1 MWCRDFREWVFQ
13 TLPLLLLTFVSILF
27 FYMIDTGWVPADVI
41 VTGTRWTHWT
51 NVRNYFTSFYVLCL
65 CRKCAVLWLR
75 LLSSRWNVVRFSSA
89 RVMQIFYSPPFL
101 FTQTSYKYVFSV
113 CGVADGWSWKRRV
126 RPARSDTDSLQFQ
139 SRYSHAKVCVGRV
152 RCCRRLVSETKGAPC
167 SVQQLALCNSNLVF
181 LMQKY
186 LTKSI
191 CALFVL
197 CRACALL

>member
-1 MWCRDFREWVFQ
+1 MQKLLSSLVHTVINPNMWCRDFREWVFQ

-89 RVMQIFYSPPFL
+89 RVMQIFYSPSFL
-101 FTQTSYKYVFSV
+101 FTQASIRYNRQHSV
-113 CGVADGWSWKRRV
+113 GYSSIVWCGSTWLDEW
-126 RPARSDTDSLQFQ
+126 
-139 SRYSHAKVCVGRV
+139 
-152 RCCRRLVSETKGAPC
+152 RRLSTVACLDLFKMLETI
-167 SVQQLALCNSNLVF
+167 S
-181 LMQKY
+181 
-186 LTKSI
+186 
-191 CALFVL
+191 
-197 CRACALL
+197 